1 VCRHRSGQPTRT
13 SLKDGTVMDVDSET
27 GDVIG
32 YELLGVMSR
41 GLESFQTVPEAG
53 RQLVSKAMDAGRLS
67 RRPAKVT
74 D

>member
-1 VCRHRSGQPTRT
+1 
-13 SLKDGTVMDVDSET
+13 MDVDSET